1 MRLSL
6 IAAVAANRV
15 IGANNRIPWH
25 LPEDL
30 SHFRRLTMG
39 KSIIMGRRTFES
51 IGKPL
56 AGRYNI
62 VLTRRHRYPLR
73 GGVMVDSF
81 PAALQA
87 AGEAS
92 EAMVIGGEQCYQ
104 EALPLAERLYLTL
117 IEKEFPG
124 DAYFP
129 SYTLDDWVETQRE
142 PQQGHD
148 LHYTYVTLV
157 RRRKSLSGT
166 LIP

>member
-25 LPEDL
+25 LPDDL
-30 SHFRRLTMG
+30 ARFRRLTMG
-39 KSIIMGRRTFES
+39 KPIIMGRCTFES

-56 AGRYNI
+56 TGRYNI
-62 VLTRRHRYPLR
+62 VLTRQHRSPLR
-73 GGVMVDSF
+73 EGLMVDSF

-87 AGEAS
+87 VGGAS
-92 EAMVIGGEQCYQ
+92 EAMVIGGEQCYR

-129 SYTLDDWVETQRE
+129 SYTLDDWAETQRK

-148 LHYTYVTLV
+148 LHYAYVTFE
-157 RRRKSLSGT
+157 RRH
-166 LIP
+166 